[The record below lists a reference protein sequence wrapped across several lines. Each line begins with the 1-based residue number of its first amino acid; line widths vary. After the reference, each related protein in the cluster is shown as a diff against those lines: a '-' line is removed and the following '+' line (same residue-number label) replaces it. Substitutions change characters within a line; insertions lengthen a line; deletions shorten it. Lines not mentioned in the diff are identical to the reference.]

1 MTAVAVTKPQDTEET
16 IYSCKWGNVT
26 ILNRQNYSTFAAT
39 CQYTLIVAD
48 AWGIVM
54 GTEQAPADINTPE
67 GKDWKIRRNRAI
79 QIIYNS
85 VSKSIRPTL
94 TDLMDKQDT
103 KALWEHL
110 KAKYSN
116 KDNKILINN
125 V

>member
-1 MTAVAVTKPQDTEET
+1 MATQTLSSTTAVAVTKPQDTEET

-39 CQYTLIVAD
+39 CQYTLIIAD

-54 GTEQAPADINTPE
+54 GTEPAPANINTPD
-67 GKDWKIRRNRAI
+67 GKDWKIHQNRAI

-85 VSKSIRPTL
+85 VSKSIHPTL

-103 KALWEHL
+103 KAL
-110 KAKYSN
+110 
-116 KDNKILINN
+116 
-125 V
+125 